1 MSANVMKKPRL
12 GLFLPTIEA
21 LRGPRRLPGWTELRD
36 VARVAEDVGFDTLFV
51 PDHLIMRGS
60 AYWGFAASESRG
72 TWEAWML
79 LGALAEATT
88 RVELGPYVSA
98 SSFRQPTLV
107 AKMAVTLDELSDGRL
122 ILGLGSGS
130 HQPEYTAFGYPW
142 DHLASR
148 FDEAL
153 QVLVPLL
160 REGRVDFEGQFY
172 QARDC
177 EMVPRGPRA
186 GGPPIWI
193 AAFGPRMM
201 RLAARW
207 ADAFNT
213 SWHATPSSLGEPF
226 AALDAACRDVGRDT
240 GTISRT
246 IGTIVTFEDQLDD
259 VGGPEHA
266 GLHGTPEQ
274 IAAGLKLLAAAGADH
289 ITCML
294 TSPTPS
300 GIERFGQVIEALA

>member
-1 MSANVMKKPRL
+1 MSVMQRSAPRL

-21 LRGPRRLPGWTELRD
+21 LRGPRWLPGWTELREI
-36 VARVAEDVGFDTLFV
+36 ARLAEDVGFDTLLV

-60 AYWGFAASESRG
+60 AYWGFPESEARG
-72 TWEAWML
+72 TWEAWMV
-79 LGALAEATT
+79 LGALAEATS

-98 SSFRQPTLV
+98 SSFRQPTLL
-107 AKMAVTLDELSDGRL
+107 AKMAVTLDELCGGRL

-130 HQPEYTAFGYPW
+130 HKPEYTAFGFPW

-153 QVLVPLL
+153 QVLVPLV
-160 REGRVDFEGQFY
+160 REGHVDFEGRFY

-177 EMVPRGPRA
+177 ELLPPSRRP

-193 AAFGPRMM
+193 AAVGPRMM

-213 SWHATPSSLGEPF
+213 SWHTDPGTLVEPF
-226 AALDAACRDVGRDT
+226 AALDAACRDVGRDPA
-240 GTISRT
+240 TIGRT
-246 IGTIVTFEDQLDD
+246 IGTFITVDDQPDIVDQ
-259 VGGPEHA
+259 A
-266 GLHGTPEQ
+266 GLKGTPEQ
-274 IAAGLKLLAAAGADH
+274 IAEDLRALAAAGADH

-294 TSPTPS
+294 RPPTTH
-300 GIERFGQVIEALA
+300 GLERFARVIEVLRTV

>member
-1 MSANVMKKPRL
+1 MNPVRL

-21 LRGPRRLPGWTELRD
+21 LQGPRWLPRWTELREM
-36 VARVAEDVGFDTLFV
+36 ARLAEEVGFDTLFV

-60 AYWGFAASESRG
+60 AYWGLPEGDARG

-98 SSFRQPTLV
+98 SSFRQPTLL
-107 AKMAVTLDELSDGRL
+107 AKMAATLDELSGGRL

-130 HQPEYTAFGYPW
+130 HKPEYAAFGFAW

-160 REGRVDFEGQFY
+160 REGHVDFDGRFY

-177 EMVPRGPRA
+177 ELLPRGPRP

-193 AAFGPRMM
+193 AAFGPRML
-201 RLAARW
+201 RLTARW

-213 SWHATPSSLGEPF
+213 SWHTRPGALAAPF
-226 AALDAACRDVGRDT
+226 AALDAACQDVGRDPAT
-240 GTISRT
+240 LGRT
-246 IGTIVTFEDQLDD
+246 IGTFVTFAALTD
-259 VGGPEHA
+259 VADRPGQAALRGSPA
-266 GLHGTPEQ
+266 Q
-274 IAAGLKLLAAAGADH
+274 IADGLRALAAAGADH

-294 TSPTPS
+294 QPPTLQ
-300 GIERFGQVIEALA
+300 GIEHFAAVIAALRDA